1 MYHHF
6 RNKEEILSAIFAER
20 WAQYVA
26 YLEEVSAMPLSFR
39 DRMGR
44 LVHFWVETYRQESE
58 LMTVMINEIT
68 RSYEFLESHDITAV
82 LAAFDPIERIIAQGR
97 DNGEVR
103 PDLDAKLATYMV
115 VGVAEMVL
123 TGYVIGSLSRTDA
136 ESFAR
141 DEKQL
146 LSLLLDGMST
156 RSG

>member
-1 MYHHF
+1 MPA
-6 RNKEEILSAIFAER
+6 RRSSGADASGTAAAAAVPALSRRHAAG
-20 WAQYVA
+20 AP
-26 YLEEVSAMPLSFR
+26 SARGLLFTLL
-39 DRMGR
+39 G
-44 LVHFWVETYRQESE
+44 
-58 LMTVMINEIT
+58 
-68 RSYEFLESHDITAV
+68 EFVLTADGTAWTSAV